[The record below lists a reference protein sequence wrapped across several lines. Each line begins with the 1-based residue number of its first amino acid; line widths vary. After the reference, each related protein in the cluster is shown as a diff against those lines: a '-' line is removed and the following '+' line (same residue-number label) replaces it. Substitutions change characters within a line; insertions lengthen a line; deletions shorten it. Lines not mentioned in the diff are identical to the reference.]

1 MTTKTLATM
10 AAALEVTAG
19 CTLIANPSFVDPL
32 LIGGGLSSDGS
43 AVGRVG
49 GFGLLSLGVA
59 CWPTTDVVSAR
70 ATFGLFTYNLLS
82 AVYISYL
89 SVVGGF
95 DGYLLWPACALHGL
109 VALLLARPAFEAA
122 RRGLGVHFPKI
133 TVQIVSEI
141 VSSPN
146 EKAEMAAK
154 KTQAHSQ

>member
-1 MTTKTLATM
+1 MTTRTLATM

-19 CTLIANPSFVDPL
+19 CTLMINPSFVDPL
-32 LIGGGLSSDGS
+32 LLGGGLSSDGS

-59 CWPTTDVVSAR
+59 CWPTTDVVSAQ

-82 AVYISYL
+82 CVYVSYL
-89 SVVGGF
+89 SVAGGF

-109 VALLLARPAFEAA
+109 LALLLARPAFEAA

-146 EKAEMAAK
+146 ERAEITVK